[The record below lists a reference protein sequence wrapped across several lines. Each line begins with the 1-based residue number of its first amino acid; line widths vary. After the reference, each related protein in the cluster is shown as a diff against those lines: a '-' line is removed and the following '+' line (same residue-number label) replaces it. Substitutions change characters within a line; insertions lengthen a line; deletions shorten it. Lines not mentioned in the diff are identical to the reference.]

1 MAHDPSKSGHAHGRN
16 DHQHDDHDHD
26 HDHDNDHDHAHT
38 HGHAHGG
45 HENGGHESHS
55 HESHSH
61 GGHSHGGHSHAPTN
75 FGTRFLLAAALN
87 GMFIIAEVIFGLR
100 ANSLALLAD
109 AGHNFSDAIGLI
121 LAWAAWWL
129 ARKKPVTNFTY
140 GYRGASIMAALFNAI
155 LLLIAIGGIVWE
167 AVQRFAEPQVV
178 AGGIVMWVAG
188 GGILVNGFTAWLF
201 MNGQSDLNIKAAFS
215 HLAADAVVS
224 AAVVV
229 SGLVMLLTGWGWL
242 DPVLSLVVS
251 AVIVW
256 GTWGLLRDSVR
267 LSLQGVP
274 AHIDAPKVK
283 AWLTALPGVVSVHD
297 LHIWGMSTTEV
308 ALTVHLMMPAG
319 HPGDAFLH
327 SLCAELKSKHG
338 IVHSTVQIE
347 MGDVAHA
354 CALTPDEVV

>member
-1 MAHDPSKSGHAHGRN
+1 MAHDPSKSAQAHKP
-16 DHQHDDHDHD
+16 
-26 HDHDNDHDHAHT
+26 HDHAHDHHDHEHDDKHDHGYDHGHS
-38 HGHAHGG
+38 HGHAH
-45 HENGGHESHS
+45 SHS
-55 HESHSH
+55 
-61 GGHSHGGHSHAPTN
+61 GHSHAPTD

-87 GMFIIAEVIFGLR
+87 GLFIIAEVIFGLR

-167 AVQRFAEPQVV
+167 AVQRFTEPEVV

-188 GGILVNGFTAWLF
+188 AGILVNGFTAWLF

-283 AWLTALPGVVSVHD
+283 AWLAAQPGVAGVHD

-308 ALTVHLMMPAG
+308 ALTAHLMMPAG

-347 MGDVAHA
+347 MGDAAHA